1 MLQLAIELG
10 HHLLVPLPGQRTGDS
25 VLLDNP
31 CSVASCI
38 LALVRPR
45 LPTKIII
52 VHLVLKMEDAQHSTT
67 QQELE
72 CN

>member
-1 MLQLAIELG
+1 MPQLAQLSIELG
-10 HHLLVPLPGQRTGDS
+10 HHLPVPLPGQRTGDS

-45 LPTKIII
+45 PLIII
-52 VHLVLKMEDAQHSTT
+52 VYFVLKMVDAQHSTT
-67 QQELE
+67 QELE

>member
-25 VLLDNP
+25 VLLDNQ
-31 CSVASCI
+31 AQLLHALI
-38 LALVRPR
+38 LALVRPHP
-45 LPTKIII
+45 LTI
-52 VHLVLKMEDAQHSTT
+52 VHFVLKMEDAQHSTT

>member
-10 HHLLVPLPGQRTGDS
+10 HHLLLPLPGQRTGDS

-45 LPTKIII
+45 LLLI

>member
-1 MLQLAIELG
+1 MLQLAIELS

-25 VLLDNP
+25 VLLDNQ
-31 CSVASCI
+31 AQLLHACI

-45 LPTKIII
+45 PLTI

-67 QQELE
+67 QEELE